1 MFFFILLDL
10 TYEYEAPTGD
20 EDVEE
25 NDIDDAT
32 SEHRVLDQQPTSNSS
47 FRRRPAQ
54 VSIQSDAVSKCSL

>member
-1 MFFFILLDL
+1 MFFYFLFWLDL

-32 SEHRVLDQQPTSNSS
+32 SEHRVLDQQPTANSS
-47 FRRRPAQ
+47 FRRRSAQ
-54 VSIQSDAVSKCSL
+54 VSIQSDAGAM